1 MQKTQTVEKYIKSF
15 PEEVQDILN
24 KIKKL
29 GEEIITDSEQVI
41 SYGIPTFKLNGKQV
55 VYFAG
60 YKNHISMYPIP
71 TEGSEEFK
79 KAIEPH
85 ITGKGTAQFQL
96 KDPIPYDLIEE
107 FIKNSLKSFNERQK
121 K

>member
-1 MQKTQTVEKYIKSF
+1 MDKTQTVEEYIKGF
-15 PEEVQDILN
+15 PEEVQEILN

-29 GEEIITDSEQVI
+29 GEEVIKDSEQVI
-41 SYGIPTFKLNGKQV
+41 SYGIPTFKLMGKQV

-60 YKNHISMYPIP
+60 YKNHISLYPIP
-71 TEGSEEFK
+71 SEGSAEFK
-79 KAIEPH
+79 KTLESH
-85 ITGKGTAQFQL
+85 ITGKGTAQFKL
-96 KDPIPYDLIEE
+96 DKPIPFDLIEE